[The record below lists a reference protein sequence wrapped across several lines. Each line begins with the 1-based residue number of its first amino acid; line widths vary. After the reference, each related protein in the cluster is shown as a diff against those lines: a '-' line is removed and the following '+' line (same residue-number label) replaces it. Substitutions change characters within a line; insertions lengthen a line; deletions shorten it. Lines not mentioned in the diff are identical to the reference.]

1 MRFKF
6 VWVGKTK
13 NKNWLG
19 LQEDYLHR
27 LSHFVKYDI
36 SELRDGTKDSAKDSA
51 KDSEG
56 KLILETLNPHSF
68 SCLLDVE
75 GKALS
80 SHDLSQKIET
90 WQNQSIKEISFII
103 GGADGVSN
111 SVLER
116 ADMRFSLSK
125 LTLTHEAARV
135 LLIEQLYR
143 AYTILKG
150 FPYQK

>member
-19 LQEDYLHR
+19 LQEDYLQR

-36 SELRDGTKDSAKDSA
+36 SELRDGTKDT
-51 KDSEG
+51 EG
-56 KLILETLNPHSF
+56 KLILETLNPNSF
-68 SCLLDVE
+68 TCLLDVE

-80 SHDLSQKIET
+80 SHDLSQRIEN

-111 SVLER
+111 SILEK

-143 AYTILKG
+143 GYTILKG

>member
-13 NKNWLG
+13 NKNWLA
-19 LQEDYLHR
+19 LQEDYLQR
-27 LSHFVKYDI
+27 LSHFVKFDI
-36 SELRDGTKDSAKDSA
+36 AELRDGTKE
-51 KDSEG
+51 SEG
-56 KLILETLNPHSF
+56 KLIVETLNPNSF
-68 SCLLDVE
+68 CCVLDVE
-75 GKALS
+75 GKPFS
-80 SHDLSQKIET
+80 SHDLSNKIEN
-90 WQNQSIKEISFII
+90 WQNQSFKEISFII
-103 GGADGVSN
+103 GGADGVS
-111 SVLER
+111 SQVLEKSDQR
-116 ADMRFSLSK
+116 ISLSQ